1 MSTSLGADASQM
13 LAAALEQMDDIIAGS
28 SMANMEY
35 NNGVYEVNS
44 TTNSKFSP
52 YRPTT
57 PNKNI
62 IALCEE
68 LRIALENKSDGIDD
82 WSMKDEIPEKTR
94 SVILSWIQGHS
105 KQTNGLRDTQDQ
117 IRKLEANKESLHL
130 QVAVLTDQ
138 VEVQSEKIAE
148 LEVTLSKE
156 SKLVA
161 KTESQMK
168 EEMSLRHSLESH
180 KLDLIAEITSLKL
193 QLTGAKQELTEWK
206 EKAADNQACLMEK
219 EKETMQEKYK
229 AAQLN
234 INELHKEANDWQ
246 EKYMHSQF

>member
-105 KQTNGLRDTQDQ
+105 KQLLTFGF
-117 IRKLEANKESLHL
+117 IGHL
-130 QVAVLTDQ
+130 MCLTLQ
-138 VEVQSEKIAE
+138 QSG
-148 LEVTLSKE
+148 V
-156 SKLVA
+156 
-161 KTESQMK
+161 
-168 EEMSLRHSLESH
+168 EMS
-180 KLDLIAEITSLKL
+180 
-193 QLTGAKQELTEWK
+193 
-206 EKAADNQACLMEK
+206 
-219 EKETMQEKYK
+219 
-229 AAQLN
+229 
-234 INELHKEANDWQ
+234 NDIG
-246 EKYMHSQF
+246 MSPAHI